1 MQDTHDNVQPWSIIF
16 CIFLGLHVLGSV
28 HETRAKYVTFVG
40 NRKHDN
46 AWIVVGV
53 SISKGAVQRT
63 VIRVHVLKGKRV
75 SSQACQKFVI
85 CQSV

>member
-1 MQDTHDNVQPWSIIF
+1 
-16 CIFLGLHVLGSV
+16 
-28 HETRAKYVTFVG
+28 VG
-40 NRKHDN
+40 NRKYDN

>member
-1 MQDTHDNVQPWSIIF
+1 MLS
-16 CIFLGLHVLGSV
+16 GSV

-40 NRKHDN
+40 NRKYDN

-63 VIRVHVLKGKRV
+63 VIRVHVLKEKKSIFTGMSKICHMSKCVKITYSTWTLV
-75 SSQACQKFVI
+75 SM
-85 CQSV
+85 

>member
-1 MQDTHDNVQPWSIIF
+1 M
-16 CIFLGLHVLGSV
+16 LHSLDLNGSV

>member
-1 MQDTHDNVQPWSIIF
+1 M
-16 CIFLGLHVLGSV
+16 
-28 HETRAKYVTFVG
+28 TFVG